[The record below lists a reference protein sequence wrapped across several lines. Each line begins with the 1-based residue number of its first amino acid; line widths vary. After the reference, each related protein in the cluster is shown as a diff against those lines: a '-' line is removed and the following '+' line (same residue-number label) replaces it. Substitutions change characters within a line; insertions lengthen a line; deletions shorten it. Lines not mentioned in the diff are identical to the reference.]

1 MPYSNPILTGGGP
14 ANQSIYEVT
23 TEPRHAI
30 GTRGVLP
37 DGRVFR
43 YASSK
48 DAAAIPKGQ
57 LAMAEVIPAAQ
68 ANDNPSAAAALGALE
83 VSITLSASQTHA
95 KDDFANGYLIVN
107 DAAGEGETYAIKGST
122 AVAAGTAITVTLF
135 DEIREALT
143 TSSEVTLMKNPWQH
157 VDLAA
162 AGHVHMAV
170 GVPQVTI
177 PIGSTDTQ
185 YAWVQTWGVCAGWDD
200 AATAIGAV
208 LQSGTTAG
216 QFEVGDGAAQPV
228 GVQLYTGVATEY
240 YPKFLTIA
248 P

>member
-1 MPYSNPILTGGGP
+1 MSYTNPIVTGGGP
-14 ANQSIYEVT
+14 SSQSIFEVT
-23 TEPRHAI
+23 TSPREKV
-30 GTRGVLP
+30 GTRGALP
-37 DGRVFR
+37 DGRVFY

-68 ANDNPSAAAALGALE
+68 ANDNPSAAAAVGAE
-83 VSITLSASQTHA
+83 SVSITLSSSQTHA
-95 KDDFANGYLIVN
+95 ADDFAQGYLIVN
-107 DAAGEGETYAIKGST
+107 DAAGEGETYSVKGST
-122 AVAAGTAITVTLF
+122 AVAAGTAITVTLN
-135 DEIREALT
+135 DPIRVALT

-157 VDLAA
+157 IDLAA
-162 AGHVHMAV
+162 AGHVHMAA
-170 GVPQVTI
+170 GVPAVDI

-228 GVQLYTGVATEY
+228 GVQLYTGVASEY